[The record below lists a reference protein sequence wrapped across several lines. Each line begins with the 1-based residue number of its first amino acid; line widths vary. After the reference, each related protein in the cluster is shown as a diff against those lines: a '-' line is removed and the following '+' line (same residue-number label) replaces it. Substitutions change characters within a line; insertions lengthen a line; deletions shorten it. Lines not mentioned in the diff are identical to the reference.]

1 MSGLARAQ
9 TYVSLHNIRS
19 YTNVSMI
26 ENMYASNNF
35 DVYKGV
41 LSVNTRKGKS
51 ICEFAQHGFI
61 YVHEYLCYDICI
73 FVSMCLYTK
82 SFKVWTGNGRYICKF
97 AEFKFIYKVS
107 FIQYMYICEYFHVY
121 KEVQSVSV
129 RQRTDMCEFA
139 QLWFIYKSIYSMM
152 HVYL

>member
-1 MSGLARAQ
+1 
-9 TYVSLHNIRS
+9 
-19 YTNVSMI
+19 MI
-26 ENMYASNNF
+26 DNMYASNNI

-82 SFKVWTGNGRYICKF
+82 SFKVCTGKGRYICKF
-97 AEFKFIYKVS
+97 AEF
-107 FIQYMYICEYFHVY
+107 E
-121 KEVQSVSV
+121 
-129 RQRTDMCEFA
+129 
-139 QLWFIYKSIYSMM
+139 FIYKSIY
-152 HVYL
+152 HTIYVYLRVFSCIQRGSKCKRSTGHEHM